1 MELAIPKSDSVSARA
16 IITSETVSRPNWW
29 LSIMRAST
37 VICTR
42 PRPMMTM
49 VAMAD
54 HFAPLMVF
62 SRKLILVRRFVHEAF
77 ENGQKNNLDIEPE
90 APLAD
95 VLQIELDAFFHF
107 FQRVGLASPAV
118 DLRPA
123 GDAWLHLMAQHVAFN
138 QGAVL
143 DRKST
148 RLNSSHVKISY
159 AV

>member
-1 MELAIPKSDSVSARA
+1 
-16 IITSETVSRPNWW
+16 
-29 LSIMRAST
+29 
-37 VICTR
+37 
-42 PRPMMTM
+42 MTM

-95 VLQIELDAFFHF
+95 VLQIELDTFFHF
-107 FQRVGLASPAV
+107 FQRVGLAAPAV

-123 GDAWLHLMAQHVAFN
+123 GDASASPY
-138 QGAVL
+138 GAACSL
-143 DRKST
+143 QSGCGTARYGPRREDEARRWTS
-148 RLNSSHVKISY
+148 RR
-159 AV
+159 